1 MLTDKLRVA
10 WSRNALRK
18 CHLACATILSLT
30 ESIQPPTN
38 FNHFVTLN
46 RINSQSTQ
54 TCYSGISFPLLEW
67 SSTTKPLN
75 WLVFPIPENQG
86 KGNQTHKRKEK
97 LIKRKREE
105 KNNDNW
111 QLSAPDIGRHDL
123 QTDIPGKC
131 YVKSLEFFSL
141 RMAAQTETLFDFI
154 FNLRNRFL

>member
-1 MLTDKLRVA
+1 MRCGNVTSHAQRYY
-10 WSRNALRK
+10 
-18 CHLACATILSLT
+18 HLQSPFSLPRTLITLSHWT
-30 ESIQPPTN
+30 ES
-38 FNHFVTLN
+38 TLN
-46 RINSQSTQ
+46 QLRHAILGSLSP
-54 TCYSGISFPLLEW
+54 YSNGRRLKW

-141 RMAAQTETLFDFI
+141 RMAAQTETPFDFI
-154 FNLRNRFL
+154 LIWGTVFCNFVC